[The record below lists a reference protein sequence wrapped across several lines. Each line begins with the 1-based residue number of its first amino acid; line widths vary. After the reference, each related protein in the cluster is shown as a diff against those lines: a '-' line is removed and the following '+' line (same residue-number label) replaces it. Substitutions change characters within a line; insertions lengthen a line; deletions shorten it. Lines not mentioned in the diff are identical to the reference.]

1 MNNYLIISSCSKKI
15 DEFEL
20 KACIGLQKSKFQ
32 TASSAEIQF
41 WHWVFSLICAS
52 QFPSIYLQKMK
63 NEAMIAWA
71 ILLLW

>member
-1 MNNYLIISSCSKKI
+1 MTSKTKKREKKLIYLVNNYLIISSCSKKT

-41 WHWVFSLICAS
+41 
-52 QFPSIYLQKMK
+52 
-63 NEAMIAWA
+63 
-71 ILLLW
+71 